1 MGCNSCSGGVKRTG
15 LINAAR
21 VLTTG
26 KGKAESTKQTKRIEV
41 CNSCEH
47 LLVTRQCGRCLCFVD
62 LKTKV
67 DSESCPINKW

>member
-1 MGCNSCSGGVKRTG
+1 MSCSACSGKIKKTG
-15 LINAAR
+15 LLHAAH

-26 KGKAESTKQTKRIEV
+26 KGKAEDAKQEKRIAV

-47 LLVTRQCGRCLCFVD
+47 LLPTRNCGRCACFVD